1 MKNIAIPLLMA
12 SSAQAQRTKVQRM
25 AQDRAVPK
33 PILIAD
39 DWHDGDCVDAG
50 SEVATKYG
58 ALVAAEEKLAEAT
71 GLRAA
76 LVEAVEEA
84 ATAKTE
90 AIAAVVEQD
99 VGMAAAVES
108 DDAANELE
116 ITKKAALDEKTI
128 AETLRISMAEAA
140 LAAKEAADEAYST
153 AEETKEAMD
162 TALAA
167 AEAHEDHEQ
176 EQTEDWTTKVS
187 EAEEDYNTK
196 NSAIS
201 GLEGLYDDEVN
212 AYNPLLVTTEE
223 KKALW
228 DDYTSLTAKLVAE
241 IAIAAVPLDNTEA
254 SGLAKTLLTE
264 ETTMT
269 NTELSELNTKE
280 AAWTTKSKAAV
291 LGMYNWINHAD
302 DFSTAIGTN

>member
-50 SEVATKYG
+50 SEVATAYG
-58 ALVAAEEKLAEAT
+58 ALVTAEEKLAEAT

-99 VGMAAAVES
+99 VSMAAALES
-108 DDAANELE
+108 DDTANDLE
-116 ITKKAALDEKTI
+116 VDKKAALDQKTLDEEVKI
-128 AETLRISMAEAA
+128 AAAEAA

-162 TALAA
+162 TALVA

-176 EQTEDWTTKVS
+176 EQTADWTLKVS
-187 EAEEDYNTK
+187 EGESDYNTK
-196 NSAIS
+196 NGDIA
-201 GLEGLYDDEVN
+201 GLESLYDDEVN
-212 AYNPLLVTTEE
+212 AYDPLLVTTNS
-223 KKALW
+223 KKAL
-228 DDYTSLTAKLVAE
+228 
-241 IAIAAVPLDNTEA
+241 
-254 SGLAKTLLTE
+254 
-264 ETTMT
+264 
-269 NTELSELNTKE
+269 
-280 AAWTTKSKAAV
+280 
-291 LGMYNWINHAD
+291 
-302 DFSTAIGTN
+302 